1 MITSFTKSL
10 RGLLLIFVIV
20 CIAGFAVL
28 FLQGQGALRSVEQ
41 AAVQMG
47 DGKDIVAD
55 ILPPPLY
62 IIETHLVAY
71 QLLDASPAERAAL
84 AERFKP
90 LRKDYDERNAYWS
103 AKGDAIDAAT
113 ATSLLGAQQKNGLA
127 YWQKLEKDF
136 LPAVLAGDDQ
146 TARTAFA
153 ELKALYAD
161 HRAAVDATV
170 KLAGAWSD
178 ARLADL
184 SATTRHALWV
194 LSLVATL
201 CLAGAVVL
209 YLFVARHV
217 ARLLGAEPEQLRV
230 EMVRLAAGDLR
241 SSPCGAPEGSVSGAL
256 RHAQERIRLLVEQTG
271 REAKTVDQRVTQTQA
286 TIAGLDENARHL
298 ADAAMSSS
306 AAMEQITASMAMI
319 VDQAS
324 SAETVVA
331 DAAREAQSGAQT
343 CAENQASVER
353 IADASAQ
360 AQESVLLLGERSQ
373 EVSGIAQTI
382 RAIADQ
388 TNLLALNAAI
398 EAARAGEQGRG
409 FAVVADEVRKLAE
422 RTTRATE
429 EIALLIETMQQGIE
443 QTVASINASVADIQ
457 SGRQSAQASGQALG
471 VIHQRINT
479 VMAGVSDIVNATREV
494 NAATRQINDN
504 MSTVSLLADSGS
516 AASRDTRDAGKVLGE
531 VAARMNQSL
540 SAFQF

>member
-1 MITSFTKSL
+1 
-10 RGLLLIFVIV
+10 
-20 CIAGFAVL
+20 
-28 FLQGQGALRSVEQ
+28 
-41 AAVQMG
+41 
-47 DGKDIVAD
+47 
-55 ILPPPLY
+55 
-62 IIETHLVAY
+62 
-71 QLLDASPAERAAL
+71 
-84 AERFKP
+84 
-90 LRKDYDERNAYWS
+90 
-103 AKGDAIDAAT
+103 
-113 ATSLLGAQQKNGLA
+113 
-127 YWQKLEKDF
+127 
-136 LPAVLAGDDQ
+136 
-146 TARTAFA
+146 
-153 ELKALYAD
+153 
-161 HRAAVDATV
+161 
-170 KLAGAWSD
+170 
-178 ARLADL
+178 
-184 SATTRHALWV
+184 
-194 LSLVATL
+194 
-201 CLAGAVVL
+201 
-209 YLFVARHV
+209 
-217 ARLLGAEPEQLRV
+217 
-230 EMVRLAAGDLR
+230 
-241 SSPCGAPEGSVSGAL
+241 
-256 RHAQERIRLLVEQTG
+256 
-271 REAKTVDQRVTQTQA
+271 
-286 TIAGLDENARHL
+286 
-298 ADAAMSSS
+298 MSSS

-324 SAETVVA
+324 SAETIVA